1 VEKVESPGLNVEG
14 LRKQRRKANLTPF
27 EGAQGKQRCGEDRGL
42 AERLE
47 RMGERDD

>member
-1 VEKVESPGLNVEG
+1 VGKVESQGLNVES
-14 LRKQRRKANLTPF
+14 LRKQRRKARLTPF
-27 EGAQGKQRCGEDRGL
+27 EYAQGKQRCGEDRGF